1 MEKRKTWGDKRYNT
15 LNRFLREKFGEKVFK
30 ISLDGG
36 FTCPNRDGKV
46 AKGGCTFC
54 SSKGSGDYAGQRTLS
69 IGTQFDNVKEMMNK
83 KWKEGKYIAY
93 FQAYTNTYAPVEELR
108 RKYEEAINKDLCSAS
123 FG

>member
-46 AKGGCTFC
+46 AKGG
-54 SSKGSGDYAGQRTLS
+54 
-69 IGTQFDNVKEMMNK
+69 
-83 KWKEGKYIAY
+83 
-93 FQAYTNTYAPVEELR
+93 
-108 RKYEEAINKDLCSAS
+108 
-123 FG
+123 